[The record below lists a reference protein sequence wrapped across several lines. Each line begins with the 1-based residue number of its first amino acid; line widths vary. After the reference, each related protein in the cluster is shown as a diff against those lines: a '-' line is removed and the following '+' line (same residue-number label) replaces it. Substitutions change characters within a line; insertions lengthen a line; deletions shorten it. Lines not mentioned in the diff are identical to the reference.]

1 MTTAPASAAIRERL
15 LVRLRALMARTVANG
30 CTAEEELAAAR
41 MVGKVAAQLD
51 GAAPP
56 APEPSPT
63 LAPTPAPTP
72 WAQAERASPEYQALL
87 EKTMAETLLKAAVR
101 ELALNHINTVS
112 PPRRRVVG
120 EPTERVGIHELLT
133 PVLGMMVGVA
143 GTRMGSQILRGII
156 DELVYDGELPPHL
169 DLPLAR

>member
-56 APEPSPT
+56 AAEPP
-63 LAPTPAPTP
+63 PAP

-87 EKTMAETLLKAAVR
+87 EKTTAETLLKAAVR

-120 EPTERVGIHELLT
+120 ELTERVGIHELLT

-143 GTRMGSQILRGII
+143 GTRMGSRILRGII